1 MQEETRRHLDYL
13 DGWRGLAIATVLLGH
28 FWLDSIRPG
37 VSVLGVDFFFVLS
50 GRLMAEILFVR
61 QAHLPT
67 FFARRFSRVYPG
79 IFCFVVIASLAFAA
93 TDYGHGLLAALS
105 ALTFT
110 LNYAM
115 IYTHPV
121 ALLDHLW
128 SLCVEEH
135 AYIILAGVALLARR
149 HLWNP
154 PLIMLL
160 LGGFALV
167 NGILRIAV
175 LNQPYFDVFWRSDVQ
190 VAPIFISAGL
200 FLLLRERRM
209 SPWIA
214 PLALAL
220 GIAAKL
226 SGGPVALHFG
236 LGTLLLALA
245 VTTLDSSLPLL
256 RRTFEAA
263 PLRLLGIWSFSLYL
277 WQQPFYKL
285 SHDAVVTVPLAL
297 AAAFAAGIASFYLV
311 ERPARAWINRRW
323 PPAFERLRA
332 RARLRFPRRREK
344 QEEA

>member
-1 MQEETRRHLDYL
+1 LQEETRRHLDYL

-28 FWLDSIRPG
+28 FWLDTIRPG
-37 VSVLGVDFFFVLS
+37 VSVLGVDLFFVLS

-93 TDYGHGLLAALS
+93 TPYVHGPLAAIS

-115 IYTHPV
+115 IYAHPV

-149 HLWNP
+149 RLWNP

-160 LGGFALV
+160 LGGFALA

-175 LNQPYFDVFWRSDVQ
+175 LHQPYFDVFWRSDVQ
-190 VAPIFISAGL
+190 VAPIFISAGF
-200 FLLLRERRM
+200 FLLLGKRRVN
-209 SPWIA
+209 PWIA

-220 GIAAKL
+220 GVAAKL
-226 SGGPVALHFG
+226 SGGHVALHFG

-245 VTTLDSSLPLL
+245 VATLDSSLPAL
-256 RRTFEAA
+256 RRIFEAL
-263 PLRLLGIWSFSLYL
+263 PLRSLGIWSFSIYL

-285 SHDAVVTVPLAL
+285 SHHGTLSILMALL
-297 AAAFAAGIASFYLV
+297 AALGAGLASFYLI
-311 ERPARAWINRRW
+311 ERPARAWLNRRW
-323 PPAFERLRA
+323 PPAFERVQAGLQA
-332 RARLRFPRRREK
+332 RGLWRQAK
-344 QEEA
+344 